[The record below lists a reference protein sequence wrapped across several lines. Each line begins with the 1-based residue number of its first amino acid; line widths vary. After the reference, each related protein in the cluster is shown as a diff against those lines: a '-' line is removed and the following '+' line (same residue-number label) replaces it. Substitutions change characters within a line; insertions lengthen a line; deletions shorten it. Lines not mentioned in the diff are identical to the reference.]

1 MAQLRDL
8 IVTGAARFLNNI
20 YGNLIGNATSSDK
33 VNHKLTIH
41 VNDKIKS
48 FDGSANQTINID
60 TSTLNISDMIRLIGS
75 VDNNFTI
82 FTDGDDDMGG
92 IVTNNT
98 TVTNAGVTQHVIF
111 LSQVLSSDCYPT
123 TVTIGGGQAT
133 YYTPRVGDMVLQKD
147 QEYIC
152 VAASNTQSKW
162 RAMDSSG
169 YWGCYSN

>member
-33 VNHKLTIH
+33 VNHKLTIN
-41 VNDKIKS
+41 VDNQIKQ
-48 FDGSANQTINID
+48 FDGSSDQVVNID
-60 TSTLNISDMIRLIGS
+60 MSTLNMSDIIRLIGS
-75 VDNNFTI
+75 VDNNFTV
-82 FTDGDDDMGG
+82 FTDGDDEMGG

-98 TVTNAGVTQHVIF
+98 TVTNAGITQHVIF
-111 LSQVLSSDCYPT
+111 LSQVLSSDCNST
-123 TVTIGGGQAT
+123 TVTIGGGQAI

-169 YWGCYSN
+169 YWGTY